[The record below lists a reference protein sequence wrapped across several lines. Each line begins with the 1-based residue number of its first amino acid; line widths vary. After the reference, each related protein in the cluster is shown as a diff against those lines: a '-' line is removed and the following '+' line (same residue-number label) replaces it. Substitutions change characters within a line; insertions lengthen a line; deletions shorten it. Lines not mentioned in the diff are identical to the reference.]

1 MVARVASDSRAFPS
15 MEPIEDP
22 LERLALMLAPL
33 VAEAMGGPSPFLDAA
48 QVARRY
54 GVDRG
59 WVYEHAAEL
68 GAIRLGGGP
77 RPRLRFDPRV
87 VDEAMRGEMR
97 AGSPRKRTPRA
108 RRRTKSGADRVALL
122 PVGPTGG
129 VASKRASRDISE

>member
-1 MVARVASDSRAFPS
+1 
-15 MEPIEDP
+15 MEPIDDP

-97 AGSPRKRTPRA
+97 AGAPRKRTRRPRK
-108 RRRTKSGADRVALL
+108 RTKSGVGSVALL
-122 PVGPTGG
+122 PIGPTGG
-129 VASKRASRDISE
+129 VASKRARRDD